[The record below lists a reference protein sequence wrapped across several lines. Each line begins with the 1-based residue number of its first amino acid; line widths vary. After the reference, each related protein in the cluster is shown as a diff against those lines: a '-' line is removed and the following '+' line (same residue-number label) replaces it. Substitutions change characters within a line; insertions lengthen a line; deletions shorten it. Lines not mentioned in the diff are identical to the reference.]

1 MPLNRRDLV
10 RFAGGSALG
19 VLFSPLPWKLLDDS
33 AIWTQNWSLTP
44 KLPQGEVTT
53 RFTTCTLC
61 EEACGVRARSV
72 GGVPFALT
80 GVPAHPTGRGALCPA
95 GVGGHAVAYQPG
107 RVRHVMRRGSPA
119 RLRDVLAAVRAA
131 KGPLAILDE
140 RPGRAISAAYRD
152 FAAAAKGMYLTPA
165 PRQEATLESVR
176 RLVERAPAA
185 YGIDLEHTKTV
196 LSFGAPILDG
206 WGAPGRVWSAR
217 GGFHLMQAEPRQ
229 SRTASLADRWLP
241 IRPGTEATLALG
253 IAHVML
259 RDGLAHQD
267 VSHAQDLPQYRAL
280 VERFTPEAVGSITGL
295 LPAHIVATARAFAGG
310 APALAIGGG
319 DPGGGPL
326 GAEEEIAIAGLNLLA
341 GSVGRRGGLLARH
354 GTWRTGGTPFPE
366 VAAGAIGALIIDAA
380 PSGDVTPWELLKAKL
395 APGAVVVSL
404 AAFDDGDAGHADFLV
419 PVPAYLESLEDAPA
433 PFDAPFEMFSV
444 SQPLL
449 FAPHAVGERSEFLAA
464 LAGAVGAPKPAAAP
478 ELIRER
484 AAQVHALGRGA
495 LFSYADGSL
504 KPVSTIGSAE
514 QFWTALSGG
523 ACWIDDPPGEDPP
536 RRFRLLGAGEDAAGR
551 LAEIAAR
558 GRLKPDAEYPLTLIP
573 HGWSG
578 TVAGGSSPLA
588 TKLYQESGLRSAAN
602 EAAVAPET
610 ARANGLDDGCAAT
623 IETRCGACRVRV
635 RVVDRVKPGLVEVAI
650 APLPRGN
657 ALDVCT
663 TRDSTWRIS
672 AARIRR
678 TA

>member
-1 MPLNRRDLV
+1 MPLNRRDLA

-61 EEACGVRARSV
+61 PEACGVRARSV
-72 GGVPFALT
+72 GGVPFALA
-80 GVPAHPTGRGALCPA
+80 GVPAHPTGYGALCPA

-119 RLRDVLAAVRAA
+119 RLGDALAAIRSA
-131 KGPLAILDE
+131 KGPIAILDE

-152 FAAAAKGMYLTPA
+152 FAAAAGGMYLTLA
-165 PRQEATLESVR
+165 PRQEATLETVR
-176 RLVERAPAA
+176 RLVEGAPAA
-185 YGIDLEHTKTV
+185 YGIDLEHTRTV

-217 GGFHLMQAEPRQ
+217 GGFHLIQAEPRQ
-229 SRTASLADRWLP
+229 SRTAALADRWLP
-241 IRPGTEATLALG
+241 IRPGTEAALALG

-259 RDGLAHQD
+259 RDGLAQQD
-267 VSHAQDLPQYRAL
+267 VSRAPDFAQYRAL
-280 VERFTPEAVGSITGL
+280 VALFTPDAVGSITGL
-295 LPAHIVATARAFAGG
+295 PPAHIIDAARAFAGG
-310 APALAIGGG
+310 TPALAIGGG

-341 GSVGRRGGLLARH
+341 GSVGRRGGLLARR
-354 GTWRTGGTPFPE
+354 GTWRTDGTPFSE

-380 PSGDVTPWELLKAKL
+380 PSGNVTPWELLKAKL

-419 PVPAYLESLEDAPA
+419 PVPAHLESLEDAPA

-449 FAPHAVGERSEFLAA
+449 TAPHGVGERSEFLAA
-464 LAGAVGAPKPAAAP
+464 LAGALGVARPAAATDMV
-478 ELIRER
+478 RQR
-484 AAQVHALGRGA
+484 AAQVHALRRGA
-495 LFSYADGSL
+495 VFSYADGSS
-504 KPVSTIGSAE
+504 KPVSAIGSAE
-514 QFWTALSGG
+514 QFWTALTEG
-523 ACWIDDPPGEDPP
+523 ACWIDEPPGEDPP
-536 RRFRLLGAGEDAAGR
+536 RHFRLLGGGDDAAER
-551 LAEIAAR
+551 LATAAR
-558 GRLKPDAEYPLTLIP
+558 GRLKADPEYPLTLIP
-573 HGWSG
+573 YGWSG
-578 TVAGGSSPLA
+578 TVAGGSGPLA
-588 TKLYQESGLRSAAN
+588 TKLYQESGLRSSAN
-602 EAAVAPET
+602 EAALAPET
-610 ARANGLDDGCAAT
+610 ARAHGLDDGCAAT

-635 RVVDRVKPGLVEVAI
+635 RVSDHVKPGLVEVAV

-663 TRDSTWRIS
+663 TRDCTWRIS
-672 AARIRR
+672 TARIRR